1 MLNTVYLNA
10 FAAKFSS
17 LAMSFLFTVL
27 ITRLLPIYD
36 ADKWFSLMSIFS
48 ILAVF
53 IIWGQDQQCMRFAS
67 KNKTSKPTIQNFLIF
82 STKKIVK
89 RFILIS
95 VALLI
100 SHSFGINIFGDM
112 HNSLNSYLYV
122 LLFSFLL
129 SISLIF
135 CEALR
140 GLGLF
145 QSVNI
150 YSQILQYGFS
160 SILILVI
167 LNIQPLNYLSII
179 FSWFIAS
186 IVCLILII
194 ILLLKRVSSIQDSIK
209 EVNFD
214 FKEEGT
220 NNLFFH
226 NIFVTLTPHI
236 FILILSVHGK
246 VGDVSNFYIF
256 FKLGSLITFGLQA
269 INTFVGPKMSTALTN
284 MNYQKA
290 LSYLVYSSIF
300 GFLIGLPIFLVNIF
314 GNSIYSMIFGID
326 LSYAIIAYYA
336 INIAN
341 MMSAIAGSVML
352 FLIVSGNEKYLTI
365 CHIISILLSI
375 SLAIF
380 IKLEILFIISITYS
394 LYIIFV
400 NLSSA
405 LIAYKELMSRI
416 R

>member
-167 LNIQPLNYLSII
+167 LNIQPLSYLSII

-300 GFLIGLPIFLVNIF
+300 GFLIGLPIFLVNTF

-341 MMSAIAGSVML
+341 MMSAMAGSVML

-400 NLSSA
+400 NLTSA
-405 LIAYKELMSRI
+405 LIAYKALMSRI

>member
-67 KNKTSKPTIQNFLIF
+67 KNKTSKSTIQNFLIF
-82 STKKIVK
+82 STKKIIK
-89 RFILIS
+89 RFIFIS

-100 SHSFGINIFGDM
+100 SHSFEINIFGDM

-167 LNIQPLNYLSII
+167 LTIQPLSYLSII

-194 ILLLKRVSSIQDSIK
+194 LLLLKRVSSIQDSIK

-236 FILILSVHGK
+236 FILILSVYGK

-300 GFLIGLPIFLVNIF
+300 GFLVGLPIFLVNIF
-314 GNSIYSMIFGID
+314 GNNIYSMIFGID
-326 LSYAIIAYYA
+326 LSYAITAYYA

-341 MMSAIAGSVML
+341 MMSAMAGSVML

-380 IKLEILFIISITYS
+380 IKLEILYIISITYS
-394 LYIIFV
+394 LYIIFI
-400 NLSSA
+400 NLISA
-405 LIAYKELMSRI
+405 LIAYKALMSRI